1 MHNETIPAWNLN
13 ALYAGPEDP
22 GYTTI
27 FSRIKELTNQF
38 NALTREGPE
47 EAEGKAAWLRR
58 CLDLYNELGDSFEEL
73 EAYATM
79 WYSTNTTDAQALA
92 ELNRLEDT
100 ALPIREA
107 EVAFKNR
114 LAEIAD
120 ELPDL
125 YAEET
130 ELERFR
136 HFIDEQ
142 LYFQQ
147 HQMSAAEESVAA
159 DLMRS
164 GANAWSRLFQAVSST
179 AEEEWD
185 CSTGERK
192 TVTEL
197 RGLAFSPDRELRRK
211 AWEKELAAVE
221 KVEVPLAY
229 AMNGVKGATLSLN
242 RRRGHG
248 STLEKSIRQARISPA
263 TLEAL
268 TGVMEESLPIFRR
281 YLSGK
286 AQLLGVE
293 RLGFYDL
300 FAPVGNQQASW
311 SFTETR
317 QFILRH
323 FRSFSPELAEFAEH
337 VFEGGWIDARPR
349 QGKVDGGY
357 CISLPLTGESRIL
370 TNFSGNFGD
379 VKTLAH
385 EIGHAYHHHVLKD
398 APHIHR
404 QYPMTL
410 AETASIFAE
419 SVVFD
424 GALGETNEEE
434 KLPLVEKFLQNAT
447 QVIVDILS
455 RYKFEY
461 AVLERRA
468 EGELSPAELKR
479 LMLWAQKETYGEA
492 LDPET
497 LHPYMWAIKP
507 HYYRPEL
514 SFYNFPYAFG
524 QLFGLGLYTRY
535 LQEGENFKET
545 YRELLQ
551 RTGRASAVE
560 VTREAGFDIE
570 SSDFWRRGIETIRER
585 VDEFLRLL

>member
-1 MHNETIPAWNLN
+1 M
-13 ALYAGPEDP
+13 P
-22 GYTTI
+22 GV
-27 FSRIKELTNQF
+27 
-38 NALTREGPE
+38 
-47 EAEGKAAWLRR
+47 AE
-58 CLDLYNELGDSFEEL
+58 
-73 EAYATM
+73 
-79 WYSTNTTDAQALA
+79 
-92 ELNRLEDT
+92 
-100 ALPIREA
+100 P
-107 EVAFKNR
+107 
-114 LAEIAD
+114 
-120 ELPDL
+120 
-125 YAEET
+125 
-130 ELERFR
+130 ELERYR

-179 AEEEWD
+179 ADVEWD
-185 CSTGERK
+185 RSSGERK

-197 RGLAFSPDRELRRK
+197 RGLAFSPDREVRQR
-211 AWEKELAAVE
+211 AWERELAAVE
-221 KVEVPLAY
+221 KVELPLAY
-229 AMNGVKGATLSLN
+229 AINGVKGATLSLN

-268 TGVMEESLPIFRR
+268 TEVMEESLPIFRR
-281 YLSGK
+281 YLDGK
-286 AQLLGVE
+286 AELIGVE

-300 FAPVGNQQASW
+300 FAPVGKQRASW
-311 SFTETR
+311 SFEETR

-323 FRSFSPELAEFAEH
+323 FRSFSSELAEFAEQ
-337 VFEGGWIDARPR
+337 VFKDGRIDARPR

-357 CISLPLTGESRIL
+357 CISLPLTGEARIL

-385 EIGHAYHHHVLKD
+385 ELGHAYHHHVLKD

-424 GALGETNEEE
+424 GALAEAGEEE

-479 LMLWAQKETYGEA
+479 LMLRAQKETYGEA

-497 LHPYMWAIKP
+497 LHPYMWAVKP

-535 LQEGENFKET
+535 LQEGESFKDV
-545 YRELLQ
+545 YRQLLQ

-570 SSDFWRRGIETIRER
+570 SPDFWRQGIEVIRER
-585 VDEFLRLL
+585 VEEFLRLL